1 VKITTDPIQ
10 ATPADTANTPANQA
24 KNDRTST
31 ASIGATTSQKPANAA
46 AASSTNPIDPSTD
59 VTVRR
64 DTNGRVYYMVSDAN
78 SGQEILEIPPKALRD
93 VGQGIE
99 DYLKEVQS
107 KATSHVKVKA

>member
-10 ATPADTANTPANQA
+10 ATPADAASTPANQA
-24 KNDRTST
+24 RNDRAPT
-31 ASIGATTSQKPANAA
+31 ASLSPATPQKAVNAA
-46 AASSTNPIDPSTD
+46 GALSTNTIDPSTD

-64 DTNGRVYYMVSDAN
+64 DTNGRVYYMVSDAT

>member
-1 VKITTDPIQ
+1 
-10 ATPADTANTPANQA
+10 
-24 KNDRTST
+24 
-31 ASIGATTSQKPANAA
+31 
-46 AASSTNPIDPSTD
+46 
-59 VTVRR
+59 VRR

>member
-1 VKITTDPIQ
+1 MKITTDPIQ
-10 ATPADTANTPANQA
+10 ATPADAASTPANQA
-24 KNDRTST
+24 KNDRAST
-31 ASIGATTSQKPANAA
+31 ASFGPTTSQKPANAA
-46 AASSTNPIDPSTD
+46 AASSTNTIDPSTD